1 MHPALESSTP
11 PAGKLTDKAI
21 RRGVFRSVPDLI
33 DAIDAYLAANSKHP
47 EPFIWTATTE
57 QILAKVR
64 RGRDTLD
71 AITN

>member
-1 MHPALESSTP
+1 
-11 PAGKLTDKAI
+11 
-21 RRGVFRSVPDLI
+21 VFRSVPDLI